1 MTKGE
6 VTKVVYVL
14 KRHAKTVKTSLEQNE
29 LLDTRFRMTPAEA
42 QDCIAIPVT
51 ALPEHI
57 SAMILD
63 YGRQVCLYSTAK
75 LGNNK
80 TQLPVANDLTLVQ
93 QGLLNYLVEQATF
106 LGAPIDDDDSKGA
119 LIKKI
124 QELDVRFCPRKLEF
138 IGDDRT
144 LVIPTHAFDSKKDAI
159 DVTNHD
165 LLWSILAQV
174 HHAPRVV
181 RRGKIDP
188 NSSIRESG
196 HTILWPVPS
205 SETTGPGSSGWITV
219 TEQGV
224 AQSFDLT
231 KVMFSRGNVTEKI
244 RFGKLVQPN
253 EVVLDM
259 YAGIGYYT
267 LPALVKGQARHVY
280 ACEWNPHAA
289 SALQYNL
296 KANHQDSRA
305 TVYIGDSRQSCKENN
320 IVNMVDRVS
329 LGLLPSSE
337 GGWRTAVRALRQD
350 TGGWLHVH
358 ANVPVQER
366 SLWTW
371 WLCQSL
377 SDLANSDWI
386 VYCHHVEKVKSFAP
400 TVNHYVADVFCGPRH
415 CAEMDL
421 GEQTI
426 GVRRSDGEWEDIPPA
441 IVRPSC
447 ALDQNGVLNQ
457 AWMMEEVET

>member
-1 MTKGE
+1 MTIGE
-6 VTKVVYVL
+6 FINVIYVL
-14 KRHAKTVKTSLEQNE
+14 KRHAKTVKTSLEQNA
-29 LLDTRFRMTPAEA
+29 LLDTRFRMTPSDA
-42 QDCIAIPVT
+42 QDCIAIPVK
-51 ALPEHI
+51 ARPEHM
-57 SAMILD
+57 SAMILG

-80 TQLPVANDLTLVQ
+80 TQLPLANDLTLVQ
-93 QGLLNYLVEQATF
+93 QGLLNYLVEQATL

-119 LIKKI
+119 LIRKI
-124 QELDVRFCPRKLEF
+124 QELDVRFFPRKLEF
-138 IGDDRT
+138 IGDDKT
-144 LVIPTHAFDSKKDAI
+144 LVIPSHAFDSKNATI
-159 DVTNHD
+159 VVTCHD
-165 LLWSILAQV
+165 LLWKSLAHV
-174 HHAPRVV
+174 HNSPRVV

-205 SETTGPGSSGWITV
+205 TESTGPGSSGWITV
-219 TEQGV
+219 TEQGIT
-224 AQSFDLT
+224 QSFDLT

-289 SALQYNL
+289 LALQYNL

-305 TVYIGDSRQSCKENN
+305 TVYIGDSRQSCKENK

-337 GGWRTAVRALRQD
+337 GGWRTAVRALRHD

-366 SLWTW
+366 LLWTW
-371 WLCQSL
+371 WLCKSL
-377 SDLANSDWI
+377 SKLANNDWI
-386 VYCHHVEKVKSFAP
+386 VYCNHVEKVKSFAP

-415 CAEMDL
+415 WAEMDL

-426 GVRRSDGEWEDIPPA
+426 GVRRSNGDWEDTPQAVGCPT
-441 IVRPSC
+441 C